1 MRAVSVRYFTT
12 RIVVLGFVSG
22 LIGACDGSDDDSVGP
37 SGAVEILI
45 SPGAVM
51 FQDTIG
57 QAAPEPKTVEITGEG
72 PGTLDGLSV
81 GEITYGGGA
90 SGWLSAA
97 LSGPEAPA
105 TLTLTLTPSGLEARS
120 YSAIVPI
127 LSPAASNSPQN
138 LVVTVTMEEA
148 PLPPLPDIDGVTIVA
163 GGNMGSCGGGL
174 QRAAAE
180 VVAAANPDYV
190 FVLGD
195 NAEPRGGEPAT
206 LRDYLDCYDPIWGRF
221 LPKTFAAVGGK
232 EQDDDGVSA
241 GADAYFGASRVGP
254 SGRNYYSFDLGSW
267 HIIVLNV
274 VSGGPTR
281 PVRYNNGSAQLN
293 WLIAD
298 LRANRDKRCT
308 LALWHDPM
316 WISSSAPPTPTDPYP
331 NHGYRL
337 QSIRGVWRELYNG
350 NADVVVNG
358 GFHIYERFAP
368 MRYEG
373 EYTGEVRGPEFAADS
388 ARGIRQFTTG
398 LVGDG
403 PLNTPDVV
411 ITHPL
416 SEYRRGGN
424 GVLKLTLGD
433 GMYTWEFL
441 NTPHSRV
448 RDRGVG
454 TCH

>member
-1 MRAVSVRYFTT
+1 MTAIRLRRFATRLAILALVGGGAV
-12 RIVVLGFVSG
+12 G
-22 LIGACDGSDDDSVGP
+22 CNGSDDDSVGP
-37 SGAVEILI
+37 SGAVDIHL
-45 SPGAVM
+45 SPGTVA
-51 FQDTIG
+51 FTDTIG
-57 QAAPEPKTVEITGEG
+57 QGAPEPKTVEVVAEG
-72 PGTLDGLSV
+72 PGILNGLSV
-81 GEITYGGGA
+81 GEISYGNGA
-90 SGWLSAA
+90 TGWLTAT
-97 LSGPEAPA
+97 LSSTEAPA
-105 TLTLTLTPSGLEARS
+105 TLTLTVAPSGLEARS
-120 YSAIVPI
+120 YSATVPI
-127 LSPAASNSPQN
+127 LSSSASNSPQN
-138 LVVTVTMEEA
+138 IVVIVTMEEA
-148 PLPPLPDIDGVTIVA
+148 PLPPLPNIGGVTIVA

-174 QRAAAE
+174 QRAAAQ

-195 NAEPRGGEPAT
+195 NAEARSGEPAT
-206 LRDYLDCYDPIWGRF
+206 LQDYLDCYDPIWGRF
-221 LPKTFAAVGGK
+221 LPKTFVAVGDK
-232 EQDDDGVSA
+232 DQNDDGVSA
-241 GADAYFGASRVGP
+241 GADSYFGASRVGP
-254 SGRNYYSFDLGSW
+254 PGRNYYSFDLGSW

-281 PVRYNNGSAQLN
+281 PIRYNNGSEQLN

-298 LRANRDKRCT
+298 LRANRGKRCT

-358 GFHIYERFAP
+358 GWHIYERFGP

-398 LVGDG
+398 LIGAG
-403 PLNTPDVV
+403 PLNTPDVT

-433 GMYTWEFL
+433 GEYTWQFL

-448 RDRGVG
+448 RDQGVG